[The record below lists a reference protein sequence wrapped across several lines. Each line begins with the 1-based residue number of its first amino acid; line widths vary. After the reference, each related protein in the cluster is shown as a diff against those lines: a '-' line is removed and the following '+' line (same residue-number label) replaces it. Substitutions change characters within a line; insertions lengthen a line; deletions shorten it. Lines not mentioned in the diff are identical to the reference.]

1 MILARIHLL
10 HNVQFQHIKLFT
22 ARFLLTA
29 TKPVGYILSN
39 RFSNNQI
46 LRLVKYMQQG
56 LQTRALPILF
66 NKYPHLHL
74 SPLPSLY
81 HMKGKSFF
89 YIGNDVSRL
98 KKATEQQ
105 STPKLYKEGQRK
117 QQKKKKKQEATKAGL
132 QKVHTSLNK
141 YPTTQQNLLDTLNHH
156 LSTTL
161 PTREDY

>member
-1 MILARIHLL
+1 
-10 HNVQFQHIKLFT
+10 
-22 ARFLLTA
+22 
-29 TKPVGYILSN
+29 
-39 RFSNNQI
+39 
-46 LRLVKYMQQG
+46 MQQG

-117 QQKKKKKQEATKAGL
+117 QQKGSQRATEVGL
-132 QKVHTSLNK
+132 QKQPLSLNE
-141 YPTTQQNLLDTLNHH
+141 YPTT
-156 LSTTL
+156 
-161 PTREDY
+161 